1 MASGAVDR
9 HSGSS
14 FDDFLEEEGYRDEVE
29 SAAIKRVLAWQF
41 KQEMARFSLNEACG
55 VVHP

>member
-1 MASGAVDR
+1 MESRVGDR

-29 SAAIKRVLAWQF
+29 SAAVERVLAWQF
-41 KQEMARFSLNEACG
+41 EQQMAPGESCF
-55 VVHP
+55 